1 MNNSTTSGTSFVS
14 LLDEK
19 APLEILSQ
27 AILNLWDTVNN
38 LTRLRSTKRELL
50 RSLCS
55 IKKAS

>member
-1 MNNSTTSGTSFVS
+1 MNNSTTSGTSLVP
-14 LLDEK
+14 LLAEK
-19 APLEILSQ
+19 ATLEILSQ